1 MLKGK
6 ILVIFFLLSI
16 TIFAGSAFALPPGHH
31 FTFKDTVIP
40 DTANPWTHFLDNAD
54 FNPDLNGTEPFL
66 IINRARLLL
75 KINFTPQLVDSLNVF
90 VASVTLDGNLL
101 SDKLISYVS
110 LSGNKVKNWLW
121 STGIT
126 NPDALNAIADKQA
139 EIKITPLFGTL
150 DKIKYASLRGAGVV
164 GPEPI
169 SMVLVGVGMAGLP
182 IAGRIRRLIKRGN
195 RI

>member
-6 ILVIFFLLSI
+6 ILVVIFLLGI
-16 TIFAGSAFALPPGHH
+16 TILAGSAFALQPGHH

-75 KINFTPQLVDSLNVF
+75 KLNFTPQLVDSLNVF
-90 VASVTLDGNLL
+90 VASVTLDGYLL

-121 STGIT
+121 STGVT
-126 NPDALNAIADKQA
+126 NTDALNAIADKKA
-139 EIKITPLFGTL
+139 EIKITPLLGSI
-150 DKIKYASLRGAGVV
+150 DKIKYASLRGSGAV

-169 SMVLVGVGMAGLP
+169 SMVLVGVGMAGIP
-182 IAGRIRRLIKRGN
+182 IAKRIRRSMRRDN
-195 RI
+195 